1 MSRILVV
8 NPFATGVTEERLAA
22 VRAALPSAT
31 VVRVTTRRGQATEIA
46 REVSSTVDAVY
57 VYGGDGTFNEVL
69 NGIDG
74 RTPVGFVPGGGT
86 SVLPRA
92 LGLPRDPVGAA
103 QSVAAGVERRISL
116 GRVNG
121 HRFGFGAGV
130 GLDAEIVR
138 AVDALGRKPDGRRPG
153 DVAFGWT
160 GLKMLARHRFRLE
173 PILEVKGHTRAALAL
188 VANSSAYSYAWRF
201 PLRLA
206 PNATFEG
213 GLDLVAPIRLGAL
226 SLPRVLTY
234 AFTGGERTRPRGVVY
249 VHDADRLEV
258 LCDLP
263 LPLQADGE
271 DLGDVDEAV
280 FEAERD
286 AVCVLV

>member
-22 VRAALPSAT
+22 VRDALPSAT

-74 RTPVGFVPGGGT
+74 ETPLGLVPGGGT

-92 LGLPRDPVGAA
+92 LGLPRDPVEAA
-103 QSVAAGVERRISL
+103 HRVGAGVERRISL

-138 AVDALGRKPDGRRPG
+138 AVDAIGRKPDGRRPG
-153 DVAFGWT
+153 DLTFGWT
-160 GLKMLARHRFRLE
+160 GFRTLARYRFRLE
-173 PILEVKGHTRAALAL
+173 PALEIKGHGRAALAL
-188 VANSSAYSYAWRF
+188 VANCSSYSYAGRF
-201 PLRLA
+201 PLQA
-206 PNATFEG
+206 SPTATFEG
-213 GLDLVAPIRLGAL
+213 GLDLVAPTRLGVV
-226 SLPRVLTY
+226 SLPRLVTY
-234 AFTGGERTRPRGVVY
+234 AFRGGDRTQARDMLY

-258 LCDLP
+258 ACDEP

-271 DLGDVDEAV
+271 DLGDVTEAT

-286 AVCVLV
+286 AVSVLV